1 MIYHKVVGAL
11 KEITET
17 GAKFMDG
24 NEERF
29 DSVILATGY
38 KSNVPSWLKV
48 NSNAPKLLS
57 LSIASF

>member
-1 MIYHKVVGAL
+1 M

-24 NEERF
+24 TEERF
-29 DSVILATGY
+29 DSIILATGY

-48 NSNAPKLLS
+48 NSNAPLAVPFHCLFLS
-57 LSIASF
+57 SEF